1 MALEF
6 IRGIKM
12 KKIIAFFVFLVVSIF
27 GVLLYIYDFVLH
39 GTKRRQPMD
48 QDLPLGTEFGEYA
61 EVINKYIEDFKKI
74 PYEKVTIL
82 SHDGIKLVA
91 RYYHF
96 KDGAPVSIIFH
107 GYRGNVARD
116 ASGGFRMSRDNG
128 FNVLLINQRAHFE
141 SGGRTITFGVKERY
155 DCLDWIEYVRERFGK
170 DTPILLMG
178 LSMGAAVV
186 LMAGGLDL
194 PSNVKGIFADCGY
207 TSPKEI
213 LQTVIKQM
221 KLPVKISYFFVRL
234 SAIVFGGFDPEEA
247 SAREAMKNCKVP
259 VMFVHGEAD
268 DFVPC
273 QMSRDNYEACASRK
287 EILTVP
293 GAKHGMSYCI
303 DSEAYVNAVQKFIT
317 SIMKE
322 A

>member
-1 MALEF
+1 
-6 IRGIKM
+6 M
-12 KKIIAFFVFLVVSIF
+12 KKMIGFILFIGASIL
-27 GVLLYIYDFVLH
+27 GLLLYIYDYVFH
-39 GTKRRQPMD
+39 GTIRRQPYE
-48 QDLPLGTEFGEYA
+48 QDGLMGIEFGEYA
-61 EVINKYIEDFKKI
+61 KVINKCIEEFKTI
-74 PYEKVTIL
+74 PYEKVTIQ
-82 SHDGIKLVA
+82 SRDGIRLA
-91 RYYHF
+91 GRYYHF
-96 KDGAPVSIIFH
+96 KDGAPISIVFH

-116 ASGGFRMSRDNG
+116 GCGGFRMSRDNG

-170 DTPILLMG
+170 DTPVMLMG

-234 SAIVFGGFDPEEA
+234 SAIIFGGFDPEEA
-247 SAREAMKNCKVP
+247 SAKEALKNCKIP

-303 DSEAYVNAVQKFIT
+303 DSEAYVNAVQKFMD
-317 SIMKE
+317 SIMEKSDIQTTVE
-322 A
+322 TK

>member
-1 MALEF
+1 
-6 IRGIKM
+6 M
-12 KKIIAFFVFLVVSIF
+12 KKIIGCIVFIGISIL
-27 GVLLYIYDFVLH
+27 GVLLYMYDFVFH
-39 GTKRRQPMD
+39 GTTRRQPYN
-48 QDLPLGTEFGEYA
+48 QDEPMGTEFGVYA

-74 PYEKVTIL
+74 PYEKATIL
-82 SHDGIKLVA
+82 SHDGIKLA
-91 RYYHF
+91 GRYYHY

-116 ASGGFRMSRDNG
+116 GCGGFRMSRDNG

-170 DTPILLMG
+170 DTPVMLMG

-247 SAREAMKNCKVP
+247 SAKEALKNCKVP

-303 DSEAYVNAVQKFIT
+303 DSEAYVNAVQKFID
-317 SIMKE
+317 SAMNE
-322 A
+322 E

>member
-1 MALEF
+1 
-6 IRGIKM
+6 M
-12 KKIIAFFVFLVVSIF
+12 KKITAFIIFIGVSIF
-27 GVLLYIYDFVLH
+27 GLLLYIYDFAFH

-48 QDLPLGTEFGEYA
+48 QDLPMGTEFGEYA
-61 EVINKYIEDFKKI
+61 EVINKYIEDFKKV
-74 PYEKVTIL
+74 PYEKVTIQ
-82 SHDGIKLVA
+82 SRDGIRLA
-91 RYYHF
+91 GRYYHY
-96 KDGAPVSIIFH
+96 KDGAPVSIVFH

-116 ASGGFRMSRDNG
+116 GCGGFRMSRDND

-141 SGGRTITFGVKERY
+141 SGGRTITFGVKERF

-170 DTPILLMG
+170 DTPVLLMG

-186 LMAGGLDL
+186 LMAGGLNL

-234 SAIVFGGFDPEEA
+234 SAIIFGGFDPEET
-247 SAREAMKNCKVP
+247 SAKEALRNCKVP
-259 VMFVHGEAD
+259 VLIIHGEED

-273 QMSRDNYEACASRK
+273 QMSHENYDTCASRK
-287 EILTVP
+287 EILTIP
-293 GAKHGMSYCI
+293 GAGHGMSYCI
-303 DSEAYVNAVQKFIT
+303 DSEAYVNAVQKFID
-317 SIMKE
+317 SVMNE
-322 A
+322 E

>member
-1 MALEF
+1 
-6 IRGIKM
+6 M
-12 KKIIAFFVFLVVSIF
+12 KKFLKFIAFLGVAVF
-27 GVLLYIYDFVLH
+27 GTLLYLYDYVFH
-39 GTKRRQPMD
+39 GTKRRQPAD
-48 QDLPLGTEFGEYA
+48 QDEPMGTEFGEYA
-61 EVINKYIEDFKKI
+61 EVINNYIEEFKKV

-82 SHDGIKLVA
+82 SHDGIKLA
-91 RYYHF
+91 GRYYHF
-96 KDGAPVSIIFH
+96 KDNAPVSIVFH

-116 ASGGFRMSRDNG
+116 ACGGFRMSRDNG

-155 DCLDWIEYVRERFGK
+155 DCLDWIEYVRDRFGK
-170 DTPILLMG
+170 ETPIVLMG

-194 PSNVKGIFADCGY
+194 PSNVKGILADCGY

-221 KLPVKISYFFVRL
+221 KFPVKISYFFVRL
-234 SAIVFGGFDPEEA
+234 SAIIFGGFDPEEA
-247 SAREAMKNCKVP
+247 SAKEALKSCKVP
-259 VMFVHGEAD
+259 VLIIHGEAD

-273 QMSRDNYEACASRK
+273 RMSHDNYDACASRK

-293 GAKHGMSYCI
+293 GAGHGMSYCI
-303 DSEAYVNAVQKFIT
+303 NSEAYVNAVQKFID
-317 SIMKE
+317 SIMQE
-322 A
+322 PE

>member
-1 MALEF
+1 M
-6 IRGIKM
+6 GI
-12 KKIIAFFVFLVVSIF
+12 
-27 GVLLYIYDFVLH
+27 
-39 GTKRRQPMD
+39 
-48 QDLPLGTEFGEYA
+48 EFGEYA
-61 EVINKYIEDFKKI
+61 KVINKCIEEFKKI
-74 PYEKVTIL
+74 PYEKVTIQ
-82 SHDGIKLVA
+82 SRDGIRLA
-91 RYYHF
+91 GRYYHF
-96 KDGAPVSIIFH
+96 KDGAPVSIVFH

-116 ASGGFRMSRDNG
+116 GCGGFRMSRDNG

-155 DCLDWIEYVRERFGK
+155 DCLDWIEYVRDRFGK
-170 DTPILLMG
+170 DTPIMLMG

-186 LMAGGLDL
+186 LMAGGLEL

-234 SAIVFGGFDPEEA
+234 SAILFGGFDPEEA
-247 SAREAMKNCKVP
+247 SAKEALRNCKVP

-303 DSEAYVNAVQKFIT
+303 DSEAYVNAVQKFID
-317 SIMKE
+317 SIMEKSYT
-322 A
+322 

>member
-1 MALEF
+1 
-6 IRGIKM
+6 M
-12 KKIIAFFVFLVVSIF
+12 KKIIGCIVFIGVSIF
-27 GVLLYIYDFVLH
+27 GLLLYIYDYVFH
-39 GTKRRQPMD
+39 GTTRRQPSD
-48 QDLPLGTEFGEYA
+48 QDEPMGTEFGEYA
-61 EVINKYIEDFKKI
+61 EIINKCIEDFKKI
-74 PYEKVTIL
+74 PYEKVTIQ
-82 SHDGIKLVA
+82 SRDGIKLA
-91 RYYHF
+91 GCYYHY

-116 ASGGFRMSRDNG
+116 GCGGFNMSRDNG

-155 DCLDWIEYVRERFGK
+155 DCLDWIGYIRERFGE
-170 DTPILLMG
+170 DTPVLLMG

-221 KLPVKISYFFVRL
+221 KLPVRISYFFVRI
-234 SAIVFGGFDPEEA
+234 SAILFGGFDPEEA
-247 SAREAMKNCKVP
+247 SAKEALKNCKVP
-259 VMFVHGEAD
+259 VLIIHGEAD

-273 QMSRDNYEACASRK
+273 QMSYDNYDACASRK
-287 EILTVP
+287 EIITIP
-293 GAKHGMSYCI
+293 GAGHGMSYCI
-303 DSEAYVNAVQKFIT
+303 DSKAYVDAVQKFID
-317 SIMKE
+317 SVMDE